1 MSNIPFE
8 IFISL
13 YDYAPFIYPVNKET
27 YSYITKKRNNKA
39 TIIQRWYKK
48 YKIEEKM
55 PMLFLSEMPGFPK
68 WYIIRLYMK
77 FYPKD
82 DLKDWPSYYC
92 KRKQYLETR
101 QHFNPLPFSE
111 FNYYDKDLMNLS
123 AFEVFNFMKS
133 ISKEDIIST
142 GF

>member
-1 MSNIPFE
+1 MSKIPFE
-8 IFISL
+8 IVILL
-13 YDYAPFIYPVNKET
+13 YDYVPFIYPVNKQT
-27 YSYITKKRNNKA
+27 HSYITKKRNDKA
-39 TIIQRWYKK
+39 TIIQTWYKK

-55 PMLFLSEMPGFPK
+55 PMLFLSEMPDFPK

-82 DLKDWPSYYC
+82 DLKDWPAFYC
-92 KRKQYLETR
+92 KRKQYLENR
-101 QHFNPLPFSE
+101 QNFNPLAFSE
-111 FNYYDKDLMNLS
+111 FNYKNEDLNNLS

-133 ISKEDIIST
+133 VSKQEIIST